1 MTNALQWREQMMYNS
16 LRFPSIGPSL
26 AIVGS
31 RLLPTQGVHMIRSFV
46 ARASAVLASATFA
59 FLLVSP
65 IAVTPATAG
74 TLNFPSTCSVVD
86 NGGRHFNMTCGATPP
101 RPLHCSILA
110 APPRPLPANP

>member
-1 MTNALQWREQMMYNS
+1 
-16 LRFPSIGPSL
+16 
-26 AIVGS
+26 
-31 RLLPTQGVHMIRSFV
+31 MIRSFV

-86 NGGRHFNMTCGATPP
+86 NGGGNFNMTCGAAPP
-101 RPLHCSILA
+101 GALNCSILG
-110 APPRPLPANP
+110 APSGPAL